1 MNSTSCDIFLT
12 SEAFTFF
19 FYGCACL
26 KGKYWVPFSELWL
39 NLNAL
44 LDPWEPP
51 CGWPPHLYLNPATLS
66 LYTSYHFL
74 ALPFPFCLSS
84 TFPPQGYPL
93 LLSWPP
99 AAHCEVGSRL
109 LSWALTALLSL
120 ALMQVDFALTYDLAS
135 LPPSLIHTYF
145 SIPTSL
151 SSLGWKNIFVQL
163 LNKNRSDMVT
173 NALPPHQFHT
183 VVF

>member
-1 MNSTSCDIFLT
+1 MIFSSQSLRPQVTWQVKCLNELNLLWHLVNKQNCLIFFCECLT
-12 SEAFTFF
+12 
-19 FYGCACL
+19 
-26 KGKYWVPFSELWL
+26 GKYWVPFSGFCWVLMLCFILKITLWL
-39 NLNAL
+39 T
-44 LDPWEPP
+44 
-51 CGWPPHLYLNPATLS
+51 PHLYLNPAALS

-120 ALMQVDFALTYDLAS
+120 ALMQVDFDLMFDLAS
-135 LPPSLIHTYF
+135 LPPSLTHTYF
-145 SIPTSL
+145 SIPSAP
-151 SSLGWKNIFVQL
+151 SSLCWK
-163 LNKNRSDMVT
+163 
-173 NALPPHQFHT
+173 
-183 VVF
+183 